1 MRDLLKPHEFQFP
14 VPLVGILERDG
25 NGLLKVFTLT
35 KYETLVE
42 FWSIDLPDQKYR
54 KDAFGND
61 HEDKYLAYAE
71 RKSLLVTS
79 GDASKDMI
87 TVHANKSHRIIPNS
101 KIPHPIIGTQF
112 VRVGNYFWIFGGFD
126 PFHYLGHYTVP
137 SNTTLIWSI
146 SKQKWINGPTLPY
159 GFYGGCGIPLN
170 RSTVLLLVDSFLWE
184 NEYPSCIHAWVYD
197 FEAQKWHLQG
207 CYDESLPYLYPL
219 DYTWLFMTCGHTY
232 DKEQKL
238 KILMWIYNS
247 FTDPVN
253 PGTLILFENQKGR
266 VVPHINAQMVNFFT
280 IKVIKGMI
288 FILSTDWNQ
297 NISVLKLVS
306 NQTTLVQESLDFET
320 RSRSQYLNGFGY
332 YTLNLMALPFYK

>member
-1 MRDLLKPHEFQFP
+1 MKNTNEAEDIREVCRNDSEQTSMTKEPKEGQENEEPSMLEKVADVIIEAVWMKNAKRFLDDEVKEDLLTYEESEKRLIFIGLFSAILLALGSSIMLIFHGTDTKIHVNVRNLLNAHEFQFP

-71 RKSLLVTS
+71 RKSLLVAS

-137 SNTTLIWSI
+137 SNITLI
-146 SKQKWINGPTLPY
+146 
-159 GFYGGCGIPLN
+159 F
-170 RSTVLLLVDSFLWE
+170 D
-184 NEYPSCIHAWVYD
+184 
-197 FEAQKWHLQG
+197 
-207 CYDESLPYLYPL
+207 
-219 DYTWLFMTCGHTY
+219 
-232 DKEQKL
+232 
-238 KILMWIYNS
+238 
-247 FTDPVN
+247 
-253 PGTLILFENQKGR
+253 
-266 VVPHINAQMVNFFT
+266 MVHFQA
-280 IKVIKGMI
+280 KM
-288 FILSTDWNQ
+288 D
-297 NISVLKLVS
+297 
-306 NQTTLVQESLDFET
+306 
-320 RSRSQYLNGFGY
+320 
-332 YTLNLMALPFYK
+332 